1 VAYDDLTA
9 IAALHA
15 AHRVGWT
22 VPEQLSVVGLDDIEL
37 AEYTAPALTTV
48 AQPMVEL
55 GARSAPSSAPHG
67 GAPRTPCSRA
77 SSSRGHD
84 RGGPCNPRQQ
94 RPVTRPGSSSAASAG
109 LLQVAVDFLAMRSSI
124 ASFTGVT
131 RPCAEGPRPSLARG
145 RW

>member
-1 VAYDDLTA
+1 MLERDGLWPQPVLQPDPTLHDREAVIDALLERTRPPIGIVAYDDLTA

-55 GARSAPSSAPHG
+55 GQLSVDAVL
-67 GAPRTPCSRA
+67 GAPRRRTSDTLLEGKLIVRGTTAAARSPRRA
-77 SSSRGHD
+77 
-84 RGGPCNPRQQ
+84 PAKA
-94 RPVTRPGSSSAASAG
+94 TR
-109 LLQVAVDFLAMRSSI
+109 
-124 ASFTGVT
+124 
-131 RPCAEGPRPSLARG
+131 
-145 RW
+145 